1 VADWVSQNDG
11 VYLHGQQYAD
21 EDIELTRC
29 LRHCPFTPVP
39 PPDIQY
45 ILKVLRTHIPSCEMY
60 DSLLDIVHGECG
72 TLYLIAFTPEY
83 VNRFLI
89 PAARYAKGLHGL
101 YALCSFF
108 ALLGIG
114 CLFAI
119 PGNEAIPVARRYGRL
134 SSIAL
139 SAIGILDSPALELI
153 EALHARAILEL
164 FHQSTLEE
172 TARSGHSLAC
182 QMCYDVSC
190 THLKSGNNIRISFL

>member
-1 VADWVSQNDG
+1 
-11 VYLHGQQYAD
+11 
-21 EDIELTRC
+21 
-29 LRHCPFTPVP
+29 VP

-45 ILKVLRTHIPSCEMY
+45 ILKVLRTHIPSCEIY

-83 VNRFLI
+83 VKRFLI

-119 PGNEAIPVARRYGRL
+119 PGTEAGPEARRYGRL

-139 SAIGILDSPALELI
+139 SAIGILASPALELI
-153 EALHARAILEL
+153 EALHARAMLEL
-164 FHQSTLEE
+164 FHQSNLEE

-182 QMCYDVSC
+182 QMCYDVSYA
-190 THLKSGNNIRISFL
+190 HLKFGNNIRISFPVTDGPS